1 MAESNVQ
8 LKREE
13 VVGDEVVLEDIDPKT
28 STGSVVDEA
37 SGLNLNEVIARLKDD
52 INSQLSRVVNSVNG
66 RTGVVVLTAKDVGL
80 GNVDNVS
87 FADIQNWTLDELEH
101 AFLTRGFKIFETLNE
116 VDIILNDQDH
126 TLNGSGFFTKTG
138 HIDDNDKKSYIG
150 YFALD
155 ENNILVAQAVS
166 INNIGAT
173 DNSLLYD
180 EKAGDKD
187 YTGGRLG
194 INIWKDEDGLEVY
207 NGVSETD
214 DPKENSGLRLVRENI
229 VPRNYYFEGFYG
241 SDWEHPGKG
250 EDSLLYTPMEVVEQN
265 ISVANAP
272 QLHLFFD
279 TPDSPNTNKTYF
291 FPFPYVGSATITVP
305 NGITL
310 PNGDTTQTIYEVDF
324 DPFLYMKPWFR
335 PKLHD
340 ILIFGFTDRYLEYLN
355 TEPLP
360 TPDGMLLNA
369 ANTYFIGGL
378 WKALMNNNPCIGEV
392 TKISYNDDGSYKFI
406 EVRTKNF
413 IPQVSY
419 GLEYAS
425 LDRKTGW
432 SEYSAWSEYI
442 DNKRDTLFVKTTKG
456 RILSEKNYT
465 YKSLMGSSDEKME
478 LAPDHR
484 NYDKNDPNANKVNF
498 EKDINDGSGPGA
510 GVVTKANLSG
520 LNSITS
526 QRKADPSQK
535 THPGADNVFRRETD
549 DWKFVNLPTGPSV
562 AYDKRFSDLDD
573 FSGLNI
579 LPDAS
584 LCVIPVKTFL
594 GRNVP
599 YDRWQGSSG
608 AINWRADASFY
619 VPDYDKDVDSI
630 ENPTIYGERNYDMPK
645 VDMDL
650 AYQGACMLGINLN
663 KAVVRRQDA
672 NNAYRRGTA
681 LANLSGLK
689 IFKHSYELPA
699 EFTDF
704 TDNTEN
710 ENNWSDPP
718 GMTGGIGINC
728 GVGLKIEPPTFFMKE
743 EQFYDG
749 GKLCIDFDAFDSGLD
764 EDEEGKLTV
773 SVGYGKGVM
782 KYPDNTIGVNLK
794 KSAIGFNSAG
804 APDINVLK
812 QWTGLS
818 SQYLMLDADTLANF
832 KANGSYYESISGKP
846 CAKAL
851 VINTGDGIKID
862 TKNAIAVRV
871 ATKTRKLV
879 DGVHQKDDNGK
890 LIYTPHGHG
899 LCIYEDPTVNDTRD
913 QMTDESYTGGA
924 IGVQVVDP
932 GTNAGHGITINEHGT
947 LCVDFSANA
956 ENGDT
961 SGIIEDIKKNIK
973 LDEWTITGN
982 EIVTVNNI
990 PQTDPTKVT
999 YTYNPTNQPLNIKLG
1014 KGLIFIDERGLNDND
1029 DDDDGCG
1036 CPNCKCNYCDY
1047 VVNMPGKETF
1057 HVLEWIRSDGLQ
1069 RIDLDM
1075 QFSSDNTHIFEP
1087 IYMHTVGT
1095 DEDKRDYS
1103 NGTQIIFAAG
1113 RLNAIGTHA
1122 LICDKGTTYA
1132 EIIDKNEDVVKT
1144 EKNIKRD
1151 PGKKFTGSITY
1162 KVTKIIANW
1171 KYGDGIQLEPDEI
1184 PDPFAGIDDISEE
1197 VPCDSDGLAVSL
1209 VSIFGVPHKLGG
1221 NLSTNAKITMYGF
1234 KIYEKTKLKC
1244 IADLVPV
1251 KCVCDNGIGPRHGL
1265 VGLFDRISNTFYPNS
1280 AKETGISPNFIAGPE
1295 TDVIL
1300 NSKGED
1306 ISAMSGEK
1314 AVTYIGLRHITS
1326 ETMSNKIIIDDA
1338 PLNPEAKKRIIQVEF
1353 VNIHG
1358 GATIKRQDILTIGDG
1373 ERGTQRFFLGGPGGI
1388 SKSASVVNNDK
1399 TEAIAEQNESS
1410 AIGTDMRTFI
1420 GYVTFSTDTKLI
1432 TGDLIHISDE
1442 AAQEIV
1448 RSQSSAG
1455 FNTDKLA
1462 AGPITLFSGYSN
1474 SNIITDPALIRLYS
1488 IKILEDDKITPI
1500 VDLKPVIRSDNVVGL
1515 LDIVNKKFY
1524 QDKDDTLFTA
1534 SRETTGVIY
1543 NWKGEEIK
1551 DT

>member
-1 MAESNVQ
+1 MAESKVQ

-80 GNVDNVS
+80 GNVDNKS
-87 FADIQNWTLDELEH
+87 FADIQNWTLDEIEH

-116 VDIILNDQDH
+116 VDTILNDQDR

-194 INIWKDEDGLEVY
+194 INIWKDEEYLELY
-207 NGVSETD
+207 NGISETD
-214 DPKENSGLRLVRENI
+214 DPKENSGLRINRDKLIPNF
-229 VPRNYYFEGFYG
+229 YFFEGCYG
-241 SDWEHPGKG
+241 TDYAHPGEA
-250 EDSLLYTPMEVVEQN
+250 EDSLMYTPLQAAAIDN
-265 ISVANAP
+265 NAP
-272 QLHLFFD
+272 YIFIYYD
-279 TPDSPNTNKTYF
+279 PDEYEAKYYDAENGKKNKAQPLQ
-291 FPFPYVGSATITVP
+291 FPIIGD
-305 NGITL
+305 ITL
-310 PNGDTTQTIYEVDF
+310 SGSGGSETLQHGMTLSPMMFV
-324 DPFLYMKPWFR
+324 KPWFR
-335 PKLHD
+335 PKVHD
-340 ILIFGFTDRYLEYLN
+340 KVMFNFSSRYLEFIN
-355 TEPLP
+355 IDKIESD
-360 TPDGMLLNA
+360 DGVYDA
-369 ANTYFIGGL
+369 TNTYFVGGL
-378 WKALMNNNPCIGEV
+378 WKCLLSNNPAIGEV
-392 TKISYNDDGSYKFI
+392 TEIIYNDDKSYKSI
-406 EVRTKNF
+406 VVHVHSMKMKTGGGLGYESKVYNHGTTVSDMAKEGPAIILPQGPTYTPYTIDSVNANVTEPLIYNTSTGAESVTDEDDLKRTSLLTSSENVSGLTVRTNTEQF
-413 IPQVSY
+413 DFDNRYLSPQSQ
-419 GLEYAS
+419 
-425 LDRKTGW
+425 
-432 SEYSAWSEYI
+432 
-442 DNKRDTLFVKTTKG
+442 
-456 RILSEKNYT
+456 
-465 YKSLMGSSDEKME
+465 
-478 LAPDHR
+478 HR
-484 NYDKNDPNANKVNF
+484 NEMGNDWRQ
-498 EKDINDGSGPGA
+498 
-510 GVVTKANLSG
+510 T
-520 LNSITS
+520 
-526 QRKADPSQK
+526 
-535 THPGADNVFRRETD
+535 
-549 DWKFVNLPTGPSV
+549 NLPTGPFNTF
-562 AYDKRFSDLDD
+562 DKRFKRNKEHFEGVS
-573 FSGLNI
+573 I
-579 LPDAS
+579 LPDSS
-584 LCVIPVKTFL
+584 LCVIPAKSYLTKQFHF
-594 GRNVP
+594 
-599 YDRWQGSSG
+599 GSTSSRIYNG
-608 AINWRADASFY
+608 SQAVANWRADGDYY
-619 VPDYDKDVDSI
+619 VKEALSKPAGS
-630 ENPTIYGERNYDMPK
+630 NPNTVSVPSVNSGFAQNGEC
-645 VDMDL
+645 L
-650 AYQGACMLGINLN
+650 LGINLN
-663 KAVVRRQDA
+663 KIIINEAISARA
-672 NNAYRRGTA
+672 ELGKIPL
-681 LANLSGLK
+681 LANASGLK
-689 IFKHSYELPA
+689 IANPGNND
-699 EFTDF
+699 DF
-704 TDNTEN
+704 TREFLMDDNFD
-710 ENNWSDPP
+710 WSADSDVMDDIPP
-718 GMTGGIGINC
+718 EWIFQNAGITGGLTINC
-728 GVGLKIEPPTFFMKE
+728 GKYLKIEPALYKDSDK
-743 EQFYDG
+743 FYDG
-749 GKLCIDFDAFDSGLD
+749 GKLTIDMDAFDSGLTED
-764 EDEEGKLTV
+764 EDGKLSV
-773 SVGYGKGVM
+773 SVGMGKGIM
-782 KYPDNTIGVNLK
+782 KYTDNNTIGINLK
-794 KSAIGFNSAG
+794 KSSIGFNSSG
-804 APDINVLK
+804 APDVNVLK
-812 QWTGLS
+812 QWTGIS
-818 SQYLMLDADTLANF
+818 SKFLILDSESLASF
-832 KANGSYYESISGKP
+832 KANGSYYENIGGNL

-851 VINTGDGIKID
+851 VINTGDGLKID
-862 TKNAIAVRV
+862 KANAIAVRTS
-871 ATKTRKLV
+871 TKTKQIK
-879 DGVHQKDDNGK
+879 DGQWQKDENGK
-890 LIYTPHGHG
+890 IIYNTHGHG
-899 LCIYEDPTVNDTRD
+899 LCIYGDESSNDTKD
-913 QMTDESYTGGA
+913 QLTDEYYTGGA
-924 IGVQVVDP
+924 VGVQVVDP

-947 LCVDFSANA
+947 LCVDFSANTINNSSIA
-956 ENGDT
+956 
-961 SGIIEDIKKNIK
+961 EDIKKSLK
-973 LDEWTITGN
+973 LDDWTITGN
-982 EIVTVNNI
+982 EVVTVNNI

-1014 KGLIFIDERGLNDND
+1014 KGLIFIDERGLNDTD
-1029 DDDDGCG
+1029 EDDDGCG

-1197 VPCDSDGLAVSL
+1197 VACDSDGLAVSL

-1306 ISAMSGEK
+1306 ISALSGEK